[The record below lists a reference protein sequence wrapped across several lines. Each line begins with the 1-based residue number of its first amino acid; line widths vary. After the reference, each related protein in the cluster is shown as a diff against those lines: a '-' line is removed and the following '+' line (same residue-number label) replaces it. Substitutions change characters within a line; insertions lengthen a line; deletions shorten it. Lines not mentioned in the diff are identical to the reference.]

1 MGSDRQADRA
11 TASPSSE
18 YVQPPQTPP
27 TMTARPSRFPSYGK
41 FLLFCASLLPLA
53 WLCWLVWQDRLGA
66 NPVETLSHRTGDWS
80 LRFLLLTL
88 AVTPLRRLT
97 GWNGLQKFRRML
109 GLFAFFYVCL
119 HFGVYLVFDQFFD
132 LSAIFEDIAKRP
144 YITVGFAGF
153 LLLIPLAATSTNGM
167 IKRLG
172 RNWQRL
178 HRLVY
183 LIGVLGVAHYWWLV
197 KADLSEPLLY
207 GGVLAALLG
216 YRLWWWRSH
225 SATVKRSTR

>member
-1 MGSDRQADRA
+1 M
-11 TASPSSE
+11 SP
-18 YVQPPQTPP
+18 QQTH
-27 TMTARPSRFPSYGK
+27 TFVRIGK
-41 FLLFCASLLPLA
+41 PLLFSAGLLPLA
-53 WLCWLVWQDRLGA
+53 WLFWLGFTGQLGA
-66 NPVETLSHRTGDWS
+66 NPVETLSHHTGDWS

-97 GWNGLQKFRRML
+97 GWNGLQRFRRML

-132 LSAIFEDIAKRP
+132 VQAILRDVAKRP
-144 YITVGFAGF
+144 YITVGFASF
-153 LLLIPLAATSTNGM
+153 LLLIPLAITSTNGM

-183 LIGVLGVAHYWWLV
+183 LIGVLGVLHYLWLV
-197 KADLSEPLLY
+197 KADIAEPLFY
-207 GGVLAALLG
+207 AGVLSTLLG
-216 YRLWWWRSH
+216 YRLWWHYSMLANPARGR
-225 SATVKRSTR
+225 AITLGRLG

>member
-1 MGSDRQADRA
+1 MVICRN
-11 TASPSSE
+11 SE
-18 YVQPPQTPP
+18 FRLFFSGT
-27 TMTARPSRFPSYGK
+27 
-41 FLLFCASLLPLA
+41 LLFLAMTPRSIHQLSSFGKPLIFIVSLLPLA
-53 WLCWLVWQDRLGA
+53 WLFWLTWQDRLGV

-97 GWNGLQKFRRML
+97 GWNGLIKFRRML

-119 HFGVYLVFDQFFD
+119 HFGVYLIFDQFFD
-132 LSAIFEDIAKRP
+132 WASIVEDVAKRP
-144 YITVGFAGF
+144 YITVGFAGW
-153 LLLIPLAATSTNGM
+153 LLLIPLAVTSTNGM

-183 LIGVLGVAHYWWLV
+183 LIGALGVLHYLWLV
-197 KADLSEPLLY
+197 KADIAEPLLY
-207 GGVLAALLG
+207 GGILGVLLG
-216 YRLWWWRSH
+216 YRLWWWRTH
-225 SATVKRSTR
+225 SATIKRSTR

>member
-1 MGSDRQADRA
+1 MTTR
-11 TASPSSE
+11 
-18 YVQPPQTPP
+18 P
-27 TMTARPSRFPSYGK
+27 TRFPPYGK
-41 FLLFCASLLPLA
+41 PLVFCVSLLPLV
-53 WLCWLVWQDRLGA
+53 WLCWLAWQDRLGA

-88 AVTPLRRLT
+88 AVTPLRRLS
-97 GWNGLQKFRRML
+97 GWNWLLKFRRML

-119 HFGVYLVFDQFFD
+119 HLGVYLIFDQFFD
-132 LSAIFEDIAKRP
+132 PSAILEDIAKRP

-153 LLLIPLAATSTNGM
+153 LLLIPLAVTSTNGM

-183 LIGVLGVAHYWWLV
+183 LIGMLGVVHYWWLV
-197 KADLSEPLLY
+197 KADISEPLLY
-207 GGVLAALLG
+207 AGLFTMLLG
-216 YRLWWWRSH
+216 YRAWWWNVH
-225 SATVKRSTR
+225 SPTAARSTR

>member
-1 MGSDRQADRA
+1 M
-11 TASPSSE
+11 
-18 YVQPPQTPP
+18 TP
-27 TMTARPSRFPSYGK
+27 RPHRPIPLLGK
-41 FLLFCASLLPLA
+41 PLVFAVSLLPLA
-53 WLCWLVWQDRLGA
+53 WMVWLGWQDQLGA

-88 AVTPLRRLT
+88 AVTPLRRLN
-97 GWNGLQKFRRML
+97 GWNWLQRFRRML

-132 LSAIFEDIAKRP
+132 GRAIVADIAKRP
-144 YITVGFAGF
+144 YITVGFTGW
-153 LLLIPLAATSTNGM
+153 LLLIPLAVTSTNGM

-183 LIGVLGVAHYWWLV
+183 LIGVLGVLHYLWLV
-197 KADLSEPLLY
+197 KADITEPLVY
-207 GGVLAALLG
+207 AGVLTVLLG
-216 YRLWWWRSH
+216 YRLWWWRTH
-225 SATVKRSTR
+225 SIPVRRATG

>member
-1 MGSDRQADRA
+1 MTHR
-11 TASPSSE
+11 
-18 YVQPPQTPP
+18 P
-27 TMTARPSRFPSYGK
+27 THRFSFIGK
-41 FLLFCASLLPLA
+41 PLIFMASLLPLA
-53 WLCWLVWQDRLGA
+53 WLCWLAWQDRLGA

-88 AVTPLRRLT
+88 AVTPLRRLS

-119 HFGVYLVFDQFFD
+119 HFGVYLIFDQFFD
-132 LSAIFEDIAKRP
+132 WAGIVEDVAKRP
-144 YITVGFAGF
+144 YITVGFAGW
-153 LLLIPLAATSTNGM
+153 LLLIPLAVTSTNGM

-183 LIGVLGVAHYWWLV
+183 VIGALGVLHYLWLV
-197 KADLSEPLLY
+197 KADLTEPLLY
-207 GGVLAALLG
+207 GGILGVLLG
-216 YRLWWWRSH
+216 YRLWWWRTH
-225 SATVKRSTR
+225 SATISRSTR